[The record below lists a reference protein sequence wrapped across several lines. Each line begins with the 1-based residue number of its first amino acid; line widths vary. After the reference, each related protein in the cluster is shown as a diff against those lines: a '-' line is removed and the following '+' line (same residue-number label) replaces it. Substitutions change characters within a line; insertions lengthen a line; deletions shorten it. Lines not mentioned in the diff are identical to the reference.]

1 MKCRNIPRITSAS
14 ILVITLAFSF
24 LGCSGAS
31 KMRPMSSTPGKVTLD
46 SGDQLEIR
54 FFKTPELNETQTV
67 RPDGKLNLQLIGEV
81 TVRGLTPEEFQD
93 SLVSQYSTHLKNP
106 GISVA
111 IRSFYSRRVYV
122 GGEVRAPG
130 FVEMPGQ
137 MTLLEAVLSV
147 GGYNLQNANP
157 GEVMVIRQKSGVQE
171 RFKVDISKAL
181 KGKDFQVFYL
191 EPYDIVYVPQS
202 GITKVNQWV
211 DQHINRIIPQFGLM
225 YTKPVGDGSL
235 GIGSYRY

>member
-1 MKCRNIPRITSAS
+1 
-14 ILVITLAFSF
+14 
-24 LGCSGAS
+24 
-31 KMRPMSSTPGKVTLD
+31 MRPLASTPGKVTLD

-67 RPDGKLNLQLIGEV
+67 RPDGKINLQLIGE
-81 TVRGLTPEEFQD
+81 TNVRGLTPEEFQD
-93 SLVSQYSTHLKNP
+93 SLVKQYGVHLKNP
-106 GISVA
+106 EISVA
-111 IRSFYSRRVYV
+111 VRSFYSRRVYV

-130 FVEMPGQ
+130 FVEMPGP
-137 MTLLEAVLSV
+137 MTLLEAVLAV

-157 GEVMVIRQKSGVQE
+157 GKVMVIRQKSGVQE
-171 RFKVDISKAL
+171 RFRVDISKAFS
-181 KGKDFQVFYL
+181 GKDFQVFYL

-225 YTKPVGDGSL
+225 YTKPVGDGSIGL
-235 GIGSYRY
+235 GSYRY